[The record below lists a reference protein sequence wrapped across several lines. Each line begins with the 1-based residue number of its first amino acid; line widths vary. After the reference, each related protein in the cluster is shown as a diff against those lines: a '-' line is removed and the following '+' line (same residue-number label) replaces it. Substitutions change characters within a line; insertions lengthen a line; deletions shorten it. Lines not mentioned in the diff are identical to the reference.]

1 MGNKESISGLH
12 DQPDPYN
19 YAPPHSFWNRSHPSN
34 RLKDRC
40 VNITYQYD
48 VVPAVLCGMCFIFGI
63 LYTFFGYRFFKA
75 VMFMTGFIFGSVV
88 TYLICLEE
96 KVLPPEGNA
105 GVAIGAGILCGLI
118 TMLVQYVGLFLTGF
132 HLGVLLALAGL
143 VVMEQFYHPSTKW
156 IAFGILFGIGVLFA
170 LMTLYFQKG
179 CTIIGTSV
187 FGAALM
193 VSCLDYFVEL
203 FIMVDYL
210 WDRIRV
216 VRSKQYVCWFSWIII
231 GCWPFACA
239 IGLFIQWRVTGKGY
253 DHHEVLHARKRNKT
267 VTVAPKPKKKKRS
280 REKSTERPPRQTPL
294 LQPQTPQPQ
303 PPATPPINPQEPHS
317 RYRQLYRVRRF
328 NGDVISQQYI
338 KNIHDRLLGDIPPAT
353 RVQGVP
359 R

>member
-1 MGNKESISGLH
+1 
-12 DQPDPYN
+12 
-19 YAPPHSFWNRSHPSN
+19 
-34 RLKDRC
+34 
-40 VNITYQYD
+40 
-48 VVPAVLCGMCFIFGI
+48 
-63 LYTFFGYRFFKA
+63 
-75 VMFMTGFIFGSVV
+75 MFMTGFIFGSVV

-132 HLGVLLALAGL
+132 HLGVLLALGGL
-143 VVMEQFYHPSTKW
+143 VVMEQFFHPSTKW

-216 VRSKQYVCWFSWIII
+216 VKSKQRVCWFSWVIL

-253 DHHEVLHARKRNKT
+253 DHHEGMFV
-267 VTVAPKPKKKKRS
+267 
-280 REKSTERPPRQTPL
+280 
-294 LQPQTPQPQ
+294 
-303 PPATPPINPQEPHS
+303 
-317 RYRQLYRVRRF
+317 
-328 NGDVISQQYI
+328 VI
-338 KNIHDRLLGDIPPAT
+338 
-353 RVQGVP
+353 
-359 R
+359 